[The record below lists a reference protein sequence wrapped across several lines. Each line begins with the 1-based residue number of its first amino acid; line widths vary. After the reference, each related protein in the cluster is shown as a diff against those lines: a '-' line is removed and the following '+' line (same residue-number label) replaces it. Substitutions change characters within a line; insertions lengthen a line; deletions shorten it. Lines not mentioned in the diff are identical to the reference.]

1 MKQFSSQSI
10 LHVENKLV
18 MAGKLR
24 LYNITSFMFG

>member
-10 LHVENKLV
+10 LHVENKLA